1 MTTLESGQDS
11 LNKVCLHINILYLE
25 RIKLK
30 YLSNIWD
37 RIVLDLVWHNV
48 GIFVNIV
55 IAHSQELHVHNI
67 SVKNLTFIL
76 FVLDM
81 TALICFLRGWLVSY
95 FNVHHEYS
103 FWLARWEI
111 FWSFRCLLYYFL
123 PLLVCVFLFYLFVSF
138 VTHFVF
144 DLCKSS
150 LFKWK

>member
-11 LNKVCLHINILYLE
+11 LNKVCLHSNILYLE

-55 IAHSQELHVHNI
+55 IVHSQELHVHNI

-111 FWSFRCLLYYFL
+111 FLSFLTSSCLCIPVLSICFICDTFCFWFVQIFL
-123 PLLVCVFLFYLFVSF
+123 V
-138 VTHFVF
+138 
-144 DLCKSS
+144 
-150 LFKWK
+150 